1 MKIMYY
7 KQDKINKI
15 RKYKLALSQW
25 FFDGFGSRFKNR
37 FELLTDSLDFEK
49 TYSSL

>member
-25 FFDGFGSRFKNR
+25 FFDGFWQWIKKSIYIINSFLR
-37 FELLTDSLDFEK
+37 L
-49 TYSSL
+49 

>member
-25 FFDGFGSRFKNR
+25 FFDGFWQWIQNR
-37 FELLTDSLDFEK
+37 FISLTIS
-49 TYSSL
+49 

>member
-1 MKIMYY
+1 MKITYY

-25 FFDGFGSRFKNR
+25 FFDGFGSGFKNR
-37 FELLTDSLDFEK
+37 FILLTVS
-49 TYSSL
+49 

>member
-7 KQDKINKI
+7 KRDKINKI

-25 FFDGFGSRFKNR
+25 FFDGFWQWIQKSIYIINSFLR
-37 FELLTDSLDFEK
+37 L
-49 TYSSL
+49 